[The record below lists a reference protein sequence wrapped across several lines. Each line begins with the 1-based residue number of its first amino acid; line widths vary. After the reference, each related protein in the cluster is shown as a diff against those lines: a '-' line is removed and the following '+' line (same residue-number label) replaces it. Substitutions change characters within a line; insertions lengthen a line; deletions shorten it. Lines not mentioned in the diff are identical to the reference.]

1 MTRVTARER
10 SPYRTAIGE
19 ERQHR
24 MRSGRSRRTLTRPL
38 LAALVALGL
47 TVPAS
52 AFAHAETGGSWH
64 GPAFTTSFEAGQP
77 QPGWTSTAENDAHG
91 RPMVAGV
98 TAGTLPLL
106 PGSVKD
112 RITAVTASAENAP
125 NESAAKAAD
134 EDPSTK
140 WLTFAATG
148 WLRYQLSEDVTVRKY
163 ALTSAN
169 DFPDRDPKDFALQ
182 GSADGSTWTT
192 VDSRTGQT
200 FAGRFASKVYEV
212 ATPGAYRYYRL
223 NVTGNNGSDGTQLA
237 DLVLS
242 DGSPAPTPV
251 PGMTTE
257 VGSGPS
263 SGPNV
268 RANTG
273 FTGVRALEYA
283 GTHTAAGAV
292 HAWNKLYDV
301 HIPVA
306 RDTQLSYDI
315 FPELTGGDL
324 RYPSTYV
331 SVDLHF
337 TDGTY
342 LSRLRRPAQDGNG
355 VVLAPKAQGASKTLY
370 AAQWNSVAST
380 IGEVAAG
387 KTADRILLGYDDPAG
402 GTQPGATTQF
412 KGWVD
417 DLTIGAAPQRNRSA
431 SFAQHV
437 DTRRGTNSSGS
448 FSRGNNLPLAAVP
461 NGFNFYTPVTDAGSD
476 SWEYSYVGQN
486 NADNLPALQALGISH
501 EPSPWMGDRD
511 MFQVM
516 PSAASGTP
524 DLDRTKR
531 ALTFEHSGEVA
542 QPHYYGVTFTNG
554 MKAEIAPADHSA
566 VFRFTFTGD
575 TGDLLFDN
583 VDNNGGLTLDPA
595 EGTLDGWSEHRSGSS
610 AGATRMYVHAEFDQ
624 APTAAAKVTGQG
636 RDNVTGYAGFD
647 TSAHKTVTMRVATS
661 FISADQAKKNL
672 ALEIPAGT
680 SFDTVK
686 RYAERQW
693 NAKLGKVEVQG
704 ATDDQLT
711 TLYSNLYRMNLYP
724 NSGYENTGTAARP
737 VYRYASAFS
746 TGAAST
752 PTQTGAKVVD
762 GKVYVNNGFWDTYR
776 SEWPAYSL
784 LESKTAGELAN
795 GFVQQYKD
803 GGWTA
808 RWSSPGYSDSMT
820 GTSADVSF
828 ADAYAKGVT
837 GFDAKAAYDAAV
849 KNATVVPTSSGV
861 GRKGLSTSIFTGYTN
876 TATDGSVSWSLDGY
890 INDYGIGTMAARL
903 ATDPKTPAAER
914 GRYKEESAYFLARA
928 QNYTNLFNKG
938 VGFFEGRKPDGTWRV
953 TDSAFDPQQWGNEY
967 TETNA
972 FNYGF
977 TVPQD
982 PAGLASLYGGKQ
994 GLEKQLDTFFATQE
1008 TASGD
1013 AGGYG
1018 GTIHEMLEARDVRMG
1033 ELGMSNQPSFGIP
1046 YMYDYAGAPAKTQAA
1061 VREIQQRLFTGS
1073 SIGQGYP
1080 GDEDNGATSTWQIF
1094 SALGFYPLQT
1104 GSGNYVIGSPLFTK
1118 ATVHLDNGKDITVK
1132 APNNSR
1138 SNVYVQSLKVNGK
1151 SWDKVY
1157 LTQAQLSAGA
1167 TLDFTMGAKPS
1178 TWGTGKNAVP
1188 ASLTPAGGT
1197 PDPLTDTTGPGLGAA
1212 SAAGGTDV
1220 SGLFDN
1226 TSATQAN
1233 LPGTTAAVTY
1243 AYDGGA
1249 KQRAAFYTLT
1259 SGSTAAAQDPKSWQ
1273 LQGSTGGGHWK
1284 TLDTRTGQAF
1294 TDRLQTRPFE
1304 IAHPGAYT
1312 SYRLVVT
1319 ANNGSQETTSL
1330 AEVELLAH
1338 R

>member
-1 MTRVTARER
+1 M
-10 SPYRTAIGE
+10 S
-19 ERQHR
+19 
-24 MRSGRSRRTLTRPL
+24 SGRSRRTLTRSL
-38 LAALVALGL
+38 LAGAVALGL
-47 TVPAS
+47 TAPAS
-52 AFAHAETGGSWH
+52 AFAHADAAGNGA
-64 GPAFTTSFEAGQP
+64 AFTTSFEQGQP
-77 QPGWTSTAENDAHG
+77 QPTWDSTAETDAHG
-91 RPMVAGV
+91 SALVSGV
-98 TAGTLPLL
+98 TAGTVPVL

-112 RITAVTASAENAP
+112 EITAITASGENAP

-134 EDPSTK
+134 EDSSTK
-140 WLTFAATG
+140 WLTFASTG
-148 WLRYQLSEDVTVRKY
+148 WLQYRLSGDVTVKKY

-182 GSADGSTWTT
+182 GSADGSNWTT
-192 VDSRTGQT
+192 VDTRTGQT
-200 FAGRFASKVYEV
+200 FGSRFKSAVYDV
-212 ATPGAYRYYRL
+212 ADPGAYRYYRL
-223 NVTGNNGSDGTQLA
+223 NITGNNGSDGTQLA

-251 PGMTTE
+251 DGMTTT
-257 VGSGPS
+257 VGSGPA

-268 RANTG
+268 RADTG
-273 FTGVRALEYA
+273 FTGVKALEYA
-283 GTHTAAGAV
+283 GTHTKSGAV

-306 RDTQLSYDI
+306 RNTELSYDI
-315 FPELTGGDL
+315 FPELTGADL
-324 RYPSTYV
+324 KYPSTYA

-342 LSRLRRPAQDGNG
+342 LSRLPQPAQDGNG
-355 VVLAPKAQGASKTLY
+355 VALAPQAQGASKILY
-370 AAQWNSVAST
+370 ASQWNAVAST
-380 IGEVAAG
+380 VGEVAAG
-387 KTADRILLGYDDPAG
+387 KTIDRVLLGYDDPAG
-402 GTQPGATTQF
+402 STAAGATTQF
-412 KGWVD
+412 RGWID
-417 DLTIGAAPQRNRSA
+417 DLTIGAAPQPNRSA
-431 SFAQHV
+431 SYAEHV

-448 FSRGNNLPLAAVP
+448 FSRGNNLPLTAVP

-476 SWEYSYVGQN
+476 GWEYSYAGQN

-516 PSAASGTP
+516 PSGASGTP
-524 DLDRTKR
+524 DFDRSKR
-531 ALTFEHSGEVA
+531 ALTFTHADEVA
-542 QPHYYGVTFTNG
+542 QPQYYGVRFTNG

-575 TGDLLFDN
+575 NGDLLFDN
-583 VDNNGGLTLDPA
+583 VDDNGGLTLDPA
-595 EGTLDGWSEHRSGSS
+595 TGGLDGWSEHRSGSS

-624 APTAAAKVTGQG
+624 APTAAVKVTGQG
-636 RDNVTGYAGFD
+636 RDNVTGYASFD
-647 TSAHKTVTMRVATS
+647 TSAHRTVTMRVATS

-672 ALEIPAGT
+672 ALEIPAGR
-680 SFDTVK
+680 SFDDVK
-686 RYAERQW
+686 RAAEHQW

-724 NSGYENTGTAARP
+724 NSAYENTGTAGHP
-737 VYRYASAFS
+737 VYRYASAF
-746 TGAAST
+746 TPGAAST
-752 PTQTGAKVVD
+752 PTQTGAQVVD

-784 LESKTAGELAN
+784 LESNTAGELAN

-828 ADAYAKGVT
+828 ADAFAKGVA

-861 GRKGLSTSIFTGYTN
+861 GRKGLRTSVFTGYTS

-890 INDYGIGTMAARL
+890 INDYGIGTMAAKL
-903 ATDPKTPAAER
+903 AEDPEATAAER
-914 GRYKEESAYFLARA
+914 SRYQEESAYFLARA
-928 QNYTNLFNKG
+928 QNYVNLFNKN
-938 VGFFEGRKPDGTWRV
+938 VGYFEGRKPDGTWRV
-953 TDSAFDPQQWGNEY
+953 TDSAFDPQQWGHEY

-972 FNYGF
+972 YNYGF

-982 PAGLASLYGGKQ
+982 PAGLASLYGGQK
-994 GLEKQLDTFFATQE
+994 GLEAKLDTFFATQE
-1008 TASGD
+1008 TANGD

-1104 GSGNYVIGSPLFTK
+1104 GSDDYVIGSPLFTK
-1118 ATVHLDNGKDITVK
+1118 ATVHLDNGKDIVVN

-1138 SNVYVQSLKVNGK
+1138 SNVYVQALKVNGK

-1167 TLDFTMGAKPS
+1167 VLDFTMGSAPS
-1178 TWGTGKNAVP
+1178 AWGTGKNAVP

-1197 PDPLTDTTGPGLGAA
+1197 PNPLTDTTGPGLGTA
-1212 SAAGGTDV
+1212 SAADGTDV
-1220 SGLFDN
+1220 TGLFDN
-1226 TSATQAN
+1226 TSATQVS
-1233 LPGTTAAVTY
+1233 LPGTSPVIGY
-1243 AYDGGA
+1243 AYAGA
-1249 KQRAAFYTLT
+1249 GAQPPAGHKAAFYTLT
-1259 SGSTAAAQDPKSWQ
+1259 SGGTAAAQDPKSWQ
-1273 LQGSTGGGHWK
+1273 LQGSADGVHW
-1284 TLDTRTGQAF
+1284 TTVDTRTGQAF

-1312 SYRLVVT
+1312 SYRLMVT
-1319 ANNGSQETTSL
+1319 ANNGDASATTLS
-1330 AEVELLAH
+1330 EVEILSH
-1338 R
+1338 